1 MESVAL
7 LNDMLVSMAN
17 EGDESAFTR
26 EGRRELVGRVHE
38 QLDELVSARD
48 QMEQLVQVIVEVG
61 SDLDLDV
68 TLHRIVHGALELS
81 GARYGALGIR
91 ASDGTLVSFVYAGI
105 DGDVARRLGDLPV
118 DGGLRVDDLSAH
130 PQATG
135 LHALDPPLRA
145 LLGIPITVRAADFGS
160 LYLADD
166 RPGRVFSDGQEA
178 AVRALATAA
187 AAAID
192 NARLFERERESA
204 KWTRASREITTALL
218 SGDPQ
223 TGPLQLIVNLALE
236 LADAEQAILLV
247 PREPDQSA
255 DDVET
260 LVVAATAGRYA
271 SEVIGRQVPM
281 AGSTTGGVARR
292 GLPLIT
298 DSFQYPIEGFTDVGE
313 RSAIVMPLIADDR
326 VLGVIAVARRP
337 HQPPFD
343 SDYLELVSDFAGHA
357 AIALALAAGREH
369 ALNQEL
375 AQADTVDDAVHAA
388 AEQLRRLWRARRVLA
403 VTFAAAGAAPY
414 AAHGAPRLVAVGEP
428 TQWADLP
435 AQTRQLLGSLRDGD
449 LLTPNASEPG
459 TAGIALQHP
468 EGVLVVWLDLVERR
482 PFTLEDQTL
491 LTVLAGRLGQGLQRV
506 YQVDQQRETALA
518 LQHAILGPAELPH
531 GFAVRYQAA
540 SRPLQVG
547 GDWYD
552 VVDLDDGRIAMVVGD
567 CVGHGLAAATVMGQ
581 VRSACRAL
589 LFDNPSPG
597 AALAGMDRFAAR
609 LPGAQCTTAVCAV
622 LDPKTGELVYSSAG
636 HPPPVLV
643 EADGTTRKLD
653 EGHTIALGV
662 RPDWSRPEARL
673 TIPARATLLL
683 YTDGL
688 VERRRVTLE
697 HGISRAAGLVQ
708 DGRDST
714 LDELADQIMSGLAPG
729 GGYQDDVV
737 LLLYRHPAPLELQ
750 FRADVGQLAPARDAL
765 RSWLTKVQVGA
776 DQAMDVL
783 VAAGE
788 AVANAIEHGHR
799 HSPDGIISL
808 GATALVGRLQLTITD
823 TGTWKSP
830 RPTTEQSRRG
840 RGIALMRGLMQ
851 DVTINADTT
860 GTTVHLSAR
869 IA

>member
-1 MESVAL
+1 M
-7 LNDMLVSMAN
+7 
-17 EGDESAFTR
+17 GDSDR
-26 EGRRELVGRVHE
+26 IGPRS
-38 QLDELVSARD
+38 QLDELAAARD
-48 QMEQLVQVIVEVG
+48 QMEHLVRVIVEIG
-61 SDLDLDV
+61 SDLDLDS
-68 TLHRIVHGALELS
+68 TLHRIVNSAMELTD
-81 GARYGALGIR
+81 ARYAALGIR
-91 ASDGTLVSFVYAGI
+91 EPDGTLASFVHAGM
-105 DGDVARRLGDLPV
+105 DAAAARRLGDLPV
-118 DGGLRVDDLSAH
+118 GKGLRVDEQRAH
-130 PQATG
+130 PDDAR
-135 LHALDPPLRA
+135 LPAHEPPLRA

-166 RPGRVFSDGQEA
+166 RPGRVFSDSQEA

-204 KWTRASREITTALL
+204 KWTKASREITTALL

-223 TGPLQLIVNLALE
+223 TGPLQLIVNRALE

-247 PREPDQSA
+247 PREPDLPS
-255 DDVET
+255 DEVDT
-260 LVVAATAGRYA
+260 LVVAATAGRYSSA
-271 SEVIGRQVPM
+271 VIGRQVPM
-281 AGSTTGGVARR
+281 DGSTTGGVARR

-313 RSAIVMPLIADDR
+313 RSAIVMPLIADGR
-326 VLGVIAVARRP
+326 VLGVIAVAR
-337 HQPPFD
+337 QPQQPAFG
-343 SDYLELVSDFAGHA
+343 SDYLELVSDFARHA

-388 AEQLRRLWRARRVLA
+388 AEELRRLWRARRVLA
-403 VTFAAAGAAPY
+403 VTFPTNDSSTEAGN
-414 AAHGAPRLVAVGEP
+414 GAPLVVSVGEP
-428 TQWADLP
+428 AQWTDLP
-435 AQTRQLLGSLRDGD
+435 PETQRTLTSLRDGD
-449 LLTPNASEPG
+449 LLTPSAPEPG

-468 EGVLVVWLDLVERR
+468 EGVLVVWIDLTEQR

-506 YQVDQQRETALA
+506 HQVDQQRETALA
-518 LQHAILGPAELPH
+518 LQHAILGPSDLPH
-531 GFAVRYQAA
+531 GFAARYQAA

-552 VVDLDDGRIAMVVGD
+552 IVDLDDGRIALVVGD

-589 LFDNPSPG
+589 LFENPSPS
-597 AALAGMDRFAAR
+597 AALAGLDRFAAR

-622 LDPKTGELVYSSAG
+622 LNPDTGELVYSSAG

-643 EADGTTRKLD
+643 DADGTTRMLD
-653 EGHTIALGV
+653 DGHTIALGV
-662 RPDWSRPEARL
+662 RPDWPRPEARV
-673 TIPARATLLL
+673 TVPPRATLLL

-688 VERRRVTLE
+688 VERRRRALSQ
-697 HGISRAAGLVQ
+697 GISRAAALVQ
-708 DGRDST
+708 DGRACT
-714 LDELADQIMSGLAPG
+714 LDDLANQIMSGLAPS

-737 LLLYRHPAPLELQ
+737 LLLYRHPAPLELE
-750 FRADVGQLAPARDAL
+750 FPADVSQLAPTRTAL
-765 RSWLTKVQVGA
+765 RRWLTRARLDA
-776 DQAMDVL
+776 DQTMNVL

-799 HSPDGIISL
+799 HSPGGPISL
-808 GATALVGRLQLTITD
+808 GATILVDQVRLTITD
-823 TGTWKSP
+823 TGSWKP
-830 RPTTEQSRRG
+830 PQPATETHRG

-851 DVTINADTT
+851 DVTINPHTA
-860 GTTVHLSAR
+860 GTTVQLSAR
-869 IA
+869 IT

>member
-1 MESVAL
+1 
-7 LNDMLVSMAN
+7 MAN
-17 EGDESAFTR
+17 EDEESAFTWQ
-26 EGRRELVGRVHE
+26 GRRELVGRVHD

-48 QMEQLVQVIVEVG
+48 QMEQLVQVIVEIG
-61 SDLDLDV
+61 SDLDLEV
-68 TLHRIVHGALELS
+68 TLHRIVNGALELT

-91 ASDGTLVSFVYAGI
+91 AADGALVSFVQAGI

-118 DGGLRVDDLSAH
+118 DGGLRVDDLSVH
-130 PQATG
+130 PHAAT
-135 LHALDPPLRA
+135 LHAHDPPLRA
-145 LLGIPITVRAADFGS
+145 LLGIPITVRAADFGT

-166 RPGRVFSDGQEA
+166 RPGWVFTDSQDSG
-178 AVRALATAA
+178 VRALATAA

-204 KWTRASREITTALL
+204 KWTKASREITTALL

-247 PREPDQSA
+247 PRDSDSAA
-255 DDVET
+255 DDDET

-313 RSAIVMPLIADDR
+313 RSAIVMPLIADER

-403 VTFAAAGAAPY
+403 ATFAAGSAFS
-414 AAHGAPRLVAVGEP
+414 APRLVSVGEP
-428 TQWADLP
+428 AQWADLP
-435 AQTRQLLGSLRDGD
+435 VQTRRLLSSLRDGD
-449 LLTPNASEPG
+449 LLTPSATEPG

-482 PFTLEDQTL
+482 AFTLEDQTL

-506 YQVDQQRETALA
+506 HQVDQQRETALA

-552 VVDLDDGRIAMVVGD
+552 IADLDDGRIALVVGD

-609 LPGAQCTTAVCAV
+609 LPGAQCTTAICAV

-636 HPPPVLV
+636 HPPPLVV
-643 EADGTTRKLD
+643 EADGNTRKLD
-653 EGHTIALGV
+653 DGHTIALGV
-662 RPDWSRPEARL
+662 RPDWPRPEARM

-688 VERRRVTLE
+688 VERRRIALE
-697 HGISRAAGLVQ
+697 HGISRAADLVKE
-708 DGRDST
+708 GRDST
-714 LDELADQIMSGLAPG
+714 LDELADQIMSGLAPD

-750 FRADVGQLAPARDAL
+750 FHADVGQLAPARDAL
-765 RSWLTKVQVGA
+765 RSWLAQVQVGA
-776 DQAMDVL
+776 DQTMDVL

-799 HSPDGIISL
+799 HSPGGMISL
-808 GATALVGRLQLTITD
+808 DATALVDRLQLRITD
-823 TGTWKSP
+823 SGTWKSP
-830 RPTTEQSRRG
+830 RPPSEQSRRG

-851 DVTINADTT
+851 DVTITPGST

>member
-1 MESVAL
+1 M
-7 LNDMLVSMAN
+7 D
-17 EGDESAFTR
+17 
-26 EGRRELVGRVHE
+26 E
-38 QLDELVSARD
+38 QLDELVAARD
-48 QMEQLVQVIVEVG
+48 QIEQLVRVIVEIG

-68 TLHRIVHGALELS
+68 TLHRIVNAAMELT

-91 ASDGTLVSFVYAGI
+91 APYGALGSFIRAGI
-105 DGDVARRLGDLPV
+105 DDDTARRLGDLPV
-118 DGGLRVDDLSAH
+118 GEGLRVDDLSAN
-130 PQATG
+130 PQANG
-135 LHALDPPLRA
+135 LRSHDPPMRA
-145 LLGIPITVRAADFGS
+145 LLGIPITVRGADFGS

-166 RPGRVFSDGQEA
+166 RPGRVFSDTQES

-204 KWTRASREITTALL
+204 KWTKASREITTALL

-223 TGPLQLIVNLALE
+223 TGPLQLIVNRTLE

-247 PREPDQSA
+247 PKEPDLPA
-255 DDVET
+255 DEVAT

-271 SEVIGRQVPM
+271 AQVIGRQVPM

-337 HQPPFD
+337 RQPPFGN
-343 SDYLELVSDFAGHA
+343 DYLELVSDFARHA

-375 AQADTVDDAVHAA
+375 AQADTVDDALRAA
-388 AEQLRRLWRARRVLA
+388 AEELRRLWRARRVLA
-403 VTFAAAGAAPY
+403 VTFPTRNSSAATTY
-414 AAHGAPRLVAVGEP
+414 GAPQVVSVGEP
-428 TQWADLP
+428 AQWVDVP
-435 AQTRQLLGSLRDGD
+435 PDTRQMLSSLRDGD
-449 LLTPNASEPG
+449 LLSPNTTKPG

-468 EGVLVVWLDLVERR
+468 EGVLVVWIDLAEQR

-506 YQVDQQRETALA
+506 HQVDQQRETALA
-518 LQHAILGPAELPH
+518 LQHAILGPAHLPH

-547 GDWYD
+547 GDFYD
-552 VVDLDDGRIAMVVGD
+552 IVDLEDGRIALVVGD

-622 LDPKTGELVYSSAG
+622 LNPDTGELVYSSAG
-636 HPPPVLV
+636 HPPPILV
-643 EADGTTRKLD
+643 YADGTTRMLD
-653 EGHTIALGV
+653 EGHTIALGI
-662 RPDWSRPEARL
+662 RPDWSRPEAHV
-673 TIPARATLLL
+673 TMPARATLVL

-688 VERRRVTLE
+688 VERRRVVME
-697 HGISRAAGLVQ
+697 QGISRVVDLVE
-708 DGRDST
+708 DGGAST
-714 LDELADQIMSGLAPG
+714 LDDVANQIMSGLAPS

-737 LLLYRHPAPLELQ
+737 LMLYRHPAPLELT
-750 FRADVGQLAPARDAL
+750 FPADASHLAPTRTAL
-765 RSWLTKVQVGA
+765 RSWLTRVRVDP
-776 DQAMDVL
+776 DQSMNVL

-799 HSPDGIISL
+799 HSREGTITLD
-808 GATALVGRLQLTITD
+808 ATALVDEVQLTITD
-823 TGTWKSP
+823 TGSWKP
-830 RPTTEQSRRG
+830 PQPAAETHRG
-840 RGIALMRGLMQ
+840 RGITLMRGLMH
-851 DVTINADTT
+851 DVTINADTA
-860 GTTVHLSAR
+860 GTTVQLSAR
-869 IA
+869 IT